1 MTENILKAF
10 EEDIKYRIYGSEP
23 INNVGWQV
31 NSHEITE
38 EGVVYE
44 DINVKVEAFPVAMA
58 LGPMLE
64 ALILPFYNEIIND
77 IDI

>member
-1 MTENILKAF
+1 M
-10 EEDIKYRIYGSEP
+10 
-23 INNVGWQV
+23 GWQV

-77 IDI
+77 IEI